1 MCFWP
6 SAFPTRS
13 PTDRCACTL
22 GRDTTLEDVDFAVD
36 SLKATLQNLRMMS
49 PLYEDFQQGK
59 VESVIERF
67 KADGFPYA
75 N

>member
-1 MCFWP
+1 MYK
-6 SAFPTRS
+6 RQ
-13 PTDRCACTL
+13 
-22 GRDTTLEDVDFAVD
+22 AVD